1 MFLGNGVPF
10 LSRKEQPL
18 QCLAYKS
25 MQTLS
30 ILLFIFP
37 VKKFSILLLYRFK
50 LINIMHLTLILIAAH
65 KDCEDGLL

>member
-25 MQTLS
+25 MQTSS

-50 LINIMHLTLILIAAH
+50 LIQYHAFNSVINSCTQRW
-65 KDCEDGLL
+65 